1 MSHTQPDRPAIYGRV
16 SSERQSEAGTIDS
29 QIEDLRQRVRQDQLH
44 LDEDLCFIDDGYSGS
59 TLKRPALDRLRDQVA
74 AGSIDRLYV
83 HSPDRLAR
91 KYAYQ
96 VLLIDEFQRHGVA
109 VVFLNRSLGESPEDQ
124 LLLQV
129 QGVVAEYER
138 AKLMERCRR
147 GKLHTARQGCV
158 NALAA
163 APYGYRY
170 IRKAEGGGVARF
182 DVVLE
187 EARVARQ
194 IFEWVGC
201 ERISLGAVGRRLKAQ
216 GIRTK
221 KGRENWDRKTI
232 LDMLRNPAYKGTAI
246 YGRTQVGPPRPRL
259 RPQRGQA
266 EQPRRPVSIYEV
278 EGPGISIA
286 VPALVSEDLFAAV
299 AEQLEENRQRQRQSA
314 RGARWLLQ
322 GLLVCRHCGYA
333 LYGLGT
339 RHQLASGVSVV
350 HSYYRC
356 IGRNGNRFGGQ
367 RLCDNPQVRVDDLDE
382 AIWQDVCELLR
393 DPGKL
398 QAEYE
403 RRLDD
408 EPGPQP
414 TLVEEQLGRQIKK
427 VRSGLARL
435 IDGYQEG
442 LLQKEE
448 FQPRLRATRERLA
461 RLEAEAKDVA
471 ERRDQER
478 ALRLALQG
486 LEDFAERVQ
495 AGLTGAS
502 WQERREI
509 IRALVKQVE
518 VGRDEIRVVYRV
530 SPPPFVSAPSGGT
543 FEHCGGHLEPALI
556 QMTVPDGPVR
566 ELSNASHA
574 CLPANGRRPS
584 PGRLRPARRRSASG
598 WTRRRRTGC
607 GSAAAGAPRS

>member
-1 MSHTQPDRPAIYGRV
+1 MSHTQPDIPAIYGRV
-16 SSERQSEAGTIDS
+16 SGERQAEAGTIDS

-59 TLKRPALDRLRDQVA
+59 TLNRPALDRLRDQVA

-96 VLLIDEFQRHGVA
+96 VLLIDEFQRHGVE

-170 IRKAEGGGVARF
+170 IRKADGGGVARF

-221 KGRENWDRKTI
+221 RGRENWDRKTI

-278 EGPGISIA
+278 EGPGISIP
-286 VPALVSEDLFAAV
+286 VPALVSEDLLPPWPNSWRRTA
-299 AEQLEENRQRQRQSA
+299 NGSA
-314 RGARWLLQ
+314 SRRVEPVGSCKGFWSADTA
-322 GLLVCRHCGYA
+322 GM
-333 LYGLGT
+333 
-339 RHQLASGVSVV
+339 
-350 HSYYRC
+350 RC
-356 IGRNGNRFGGQ
+356 TVWG
-367 RLCDNPQVRVDDLDE
+367 
-382 AIWQDVCELLR
+382 
-393 DPGKL
+393 
-398 QAEYE
+398 
-403 RRLDD
+403 
-408 EPGPQP
+408 
-414 TLVEEQLGRQIKK
+414 
-427 VRSGLARL
+427 
-435 IDGYQEG
+435 
-442 LLQKEE
+442 
-448 FQPRLRATRERLA
+448 RATSWRAVSRLYI
-461 RLEAEAKDVA
+461 R
-471 ERRDQER
+471 
-478 ALRLALQG
+478 
-486 LEDFAERVQ
+486 
-495 AGLTGAS
+495 TIGAS
-502 WQERREI
+502 VATGIASVGSASATTPRF
-509 IRALVKQVE
+509 ALTTWT
-518 VGRDEIRVVYRV
+518 R
-530 SPPPFVSAPSGGT
+530 PSGRMSVNSYET
-543 FEHCGGHLEPALI
+543 PA
-556 QMTVPDGPVR
+556 
-566 ELSNASHA
+566 SF
-574 CLPANGRRPS
+574 RRNTSGALTMNRAHSRPLWRS
-584 PGRLRPARRRSASG
+584 SWGDKSRRFSRGWPG
-598 WTRRRRTGC
+598 
-607 GSAAAGAPRS
+607 